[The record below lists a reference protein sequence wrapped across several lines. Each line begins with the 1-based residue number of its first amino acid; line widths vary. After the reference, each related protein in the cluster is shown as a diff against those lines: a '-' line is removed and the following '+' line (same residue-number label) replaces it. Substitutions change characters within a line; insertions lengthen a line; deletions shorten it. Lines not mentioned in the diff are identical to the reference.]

1 MSEPRNRYI
10 ISRSMAACSKERV
23 KSQRWQGS
31 EECKRL
37 GWVMVPATASVAIA
51 AAVTKTFDK
60 MANSLVVKKIPVHES
75 LLDLIE
81 RLESS
86 IIEQVITL
94 ADGWRRTRIDRW
106 QVDGVDIVT
115 NAVALKA
122 VIEVLEEQFSELDAL
137 INKHR
142 LVDIAPN
149 KNDKLVLLELYL
161 IETSVTKDITKIVKG
176 WK

>member
-1 MSEPRNRYI
+1 MSEPKNRYI
-10 ISRSMAACSKERV
+10 ISRSMASCSKERI
-23 KSQRWQGS
+23 KSQRWQGA

-37 GWVMVPATASVAIA
+37 GWVIVPVTAGIAVA

-60 MANSLVVKKIPVHES
+60 MTNALVVKKIPVHES

-86 IIEQVITL
+86 LIEQVITL

-106 QVDGVDIVT
+106 QIDGVDVVT
-115 NAVALKA
+115 NAMALKA
-122 VIEVLEEQFSELDAL
+122 VLEVLEEQFSELDAL
-137 INKHR
+137 INKHH
-142 LVDIAPN
+142 LVDVAPN

-161 IETSVTKDITKIVKG
+161 VEASVEKDITKIVKG